1 MKITANLATW
11 SARRNDVNKAI
22 DSLINQV
29 DKVRVYYNDY
39 TPEKRSDIIQFTGED
54 LTDRGKFYGITDNEI
69 AFTCDDDIKYPDN
82 YVVRTLDVLKK
93 YPNAVITYHGRT
105 LKGKGLNYY
114 FHHEMFHCLR
124 THHYDTFIDVAGTG
138 VSCFDASKWKPDV
151 LQYRDQNMSDVLF
164 SLECAKANR
173 KIICASHQM
182 GWFEI
187 LTNEGA
193 IFNTE
198 SRRCDRQNEYA
209 DLIWDLRYS

>member
-1 MKITANLATW
+1 MISANIATW
-11 SARRNDVNKAI
+11 SARKDVIQQVVN
-22 DSLINQV
+22 SLRDQV
-29 DKVRVYYNDY
+29 DVVRVYSNDY
-39 TPEKRSDIIQFTGED
+39 TPKIDGAEVFTGED

-105 LKGKGLNYY
+105 LKGRGLNYY
-114 FHHEMFHCLR
+114 FGHDAIHCLR

-138 VSCFDASKWKPDV
+138 VSCFDTSKWKPDV
-151 LQYRDQNMSDVLF
+151 LQYPDQKMSDLLF

-182 GWFEI
+182 GWFEV

-193 IFNTE
+193 IYDTE

-209 DLIWDLRYS
+209 NMIWDLRYS